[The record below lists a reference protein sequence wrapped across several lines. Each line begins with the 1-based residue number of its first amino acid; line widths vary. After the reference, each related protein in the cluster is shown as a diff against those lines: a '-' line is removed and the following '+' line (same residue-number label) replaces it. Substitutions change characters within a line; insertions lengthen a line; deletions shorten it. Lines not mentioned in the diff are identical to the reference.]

1 MMSAEDVKK
10 EKEKE
15 KEEKKRVG
23 VDWFMENYCKCCSK
37 KSGEKSFCGDLEQL
51 GNCIEVEKLRV
62 LERILVSVNRDVR
75 VVLDE

>member
-1 MMSAEDVKK
+1 MSAEDVKK